1 VKQSPH
7 DVTAIATGTVV
18 LVGWGGTTRTPV
30 EIIGTTPKRYRIR
43 AVTEMRLGR
52 RHRWLTVGET
62 ALVPRRAVCDVKP
75 TRPDGDSDGLAVT
88 P

>member
-1 VKQSPH
+1 MKQSPH
-7 DVTAIATGTVV
+7 DVKAIATGTLV

-30 EIIGTTPKRYRIR
+30 EIIGTTPTRYRIR
-43 AVTEMRLGR
+43 AVTAMRLGG
-52 RHRWLTVGET
+52 RHRWLTVGDT

-75 TRPDGDSDGLAVT
+75 TRQDGDIDRLAVT